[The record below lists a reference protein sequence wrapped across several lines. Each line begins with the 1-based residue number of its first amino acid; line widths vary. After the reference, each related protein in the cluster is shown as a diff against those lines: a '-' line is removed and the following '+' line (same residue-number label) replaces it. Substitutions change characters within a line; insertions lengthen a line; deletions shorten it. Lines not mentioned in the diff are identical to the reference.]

1 MYGWT
6 SWHQGRPDQKT
17 QVCDSPRMAWN
28 GGRGETEW
36 PISPAGNPF
45 LPREALQ
52 MLISK
57 DLETLCLMPFFYLL
71 HAVFLLD
78 LLTLFHICYS
88 NSGENLGKSSSVC
101 LFCPNLAPKTD
112 ENFSQWWWCS
122 LQDISLMPTSSSP
135 PPPPRR
141 PTRPLPKMR
150 GPITNSPSGPIGSN
164 LLLPFDLLPKLDCTL
179 KPTITPA
186 GKIAFGTHWFFL
198 EIAQD

>member
-17 QVCDSPRMAWN
+17 QVCDSSRMAWN

-57 DLETLCLMPFFYLL
+57 DCETLCLMPFFYLL

-88 NSGENLGKSSSVC
+88 NSGENLEKSSSVC

-122 LQDISLMPTSSSP
+122 LQDISTPNGGYIHHKIPQYLILWGGILVIRIGFLSSKWWFWLSADCNLINCYFYQQ
-135 PPPPRR
+135 
-141 PTRPLPKMR
+141 PLYNHNAAR
-150 GPITNSPSGPIGSN
+150 
-164 LLLPFDLLPKLDCTL
+164 
-179 KPTITPA
+179 
-186 GKIAFGTHWFFL
+186 
-198 EIAQD
+198 E

>member
-1 MYGWT
+1 MYSST
-6 SWHQGRPDQKT
+6 RRPDQRT
-17 QVCDSPRMAWN
+17 QVCDSSRMAWN

-122 LQDISLMPTSSSP
+122 LQDISTPNGGYIHHKIIDLVG
-135 PPPPRR
+135 RY
-141 PTRPLPKMR
+141 
-150 GPITNSPSGPIGSN
+150 IG
-164 LLLPFDLLPKLDCTL
+164 D
-179 KPTITPA
+179 
-186 GKIAFGTHWFFL
+186 
-198 EIAQD
+198 QDWISLQQVVILTQLWLQSH